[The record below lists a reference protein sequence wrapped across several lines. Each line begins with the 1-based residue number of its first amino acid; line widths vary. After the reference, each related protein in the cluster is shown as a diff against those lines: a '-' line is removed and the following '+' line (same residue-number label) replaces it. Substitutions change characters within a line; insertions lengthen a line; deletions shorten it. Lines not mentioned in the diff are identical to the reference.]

1 MTTGSTGI
9 RFSEQSTGYLN
20 NRGFHVN
27 KQALLTLSY
36 FLRGLPSGRSLRLG
50 ALVVAGAS
58 VTSLAVSPAVL
69 GAVAYCAA
77 GASAL
82 AIRWHR
88 MGSLVSLLSSPQS
101 Q

>member
-27 KQALLTLSY
+27 KQVLLTLSY
-36 FLRGLPSGRSLRLG
+36 FLRGLSSGRSLRLG

-58 VTSLAVSPAVL
+58 VTSLAVNPAVL
-69 GAVAYCAA
+69 GRLHTVPLAPVRWQFA
-77 GASAL
+77 GTGRG
-82 AIRWHR
+82 RW
-88 MGSLVSLLSSPQS
+88 
-101 Q
+101 

>member
-1 MTTGSTGI
+1 MAA
-9 RFSEQSTGYLN
+9 
-20 NRGFHVN
+20 GFRDQVV
-27 KQALLTLSY
+27 
-36 FLRGLPSGRSLRLG
+36 FWPVGLG

-58 VTSLAVSPAVL
+58 VTSLAVLPAVL

-88 MGSLVSLLSSPQS
+88 MGSLVSPLSSPQS